1 MKFGMPTLVECRDI
15 FECRDVAKKNGLDF
29 IEINMS
35 FPQYQPHM
43 LAVSEA
49 KRISEKYGI
58 FYTIHAD
65 ELLNPFDFNPV
76 VRSSYFDFSNGEIHE
91 LGS

>member
-1 MKFGMPTLVECRDI
+1 MKFGMPTLVECNDLE
-15 FECRDVAKKNGLDF
+15 ECAKIAAQLGLSF

-35 FPQYQPHM
+35 FPQYQPHA
-43 LAVSEA
+43 LSVDEA
-49 KRISEKYGI
+49 KRIAQQYGV

-76 VRSSYFDFSNGEIHE
+76 VREAYFQVMRNTIRFAK
-91 LGS
+91 